1 MFKKEQEKIY
11 LIAVVSNCLV
21 TNNHNLSFLF
31 MPNAIIT
38 LSLQFADQSSIFRL
52 F

>member
-21 TNNHNLSFLF
+21 TNNRNLSFLF

-38 LSLQFADQSSIFRL
+38 PSLQFADQTSIFRL